1 MSALITKNQNSFQVL
16 FYNEESKENI
26 PLGTFKTIEEA
37 EKKASDYEI
46 EFYKSRTN
54 LLPKGVS
61 IAGNVFTLNILVY
74 TISKS
79 KSKTMIASCKT
90 LSEMKK
96 LKLKCLSS
104 IIG

>member
-1 MSALITKNQNSFQVL
+1 MSALITKNKNSFQVA
-16 FYNEESKENI
+16 FFNEENKESTS
-26 PLGTFKTIEEA
+26 LGTFKTMAEA
-37 EKKASDYEI
+37 EEIASKYEI
-46 EFYKSRTN
+46 DFYRSRTN

-61 IAGNVFTLNILVY
+61 ITGNNFTLRILVY
-74 TISKS
+74 TISGKNQQA
-79 KSKTMIASCKT
+79 MIASSKT